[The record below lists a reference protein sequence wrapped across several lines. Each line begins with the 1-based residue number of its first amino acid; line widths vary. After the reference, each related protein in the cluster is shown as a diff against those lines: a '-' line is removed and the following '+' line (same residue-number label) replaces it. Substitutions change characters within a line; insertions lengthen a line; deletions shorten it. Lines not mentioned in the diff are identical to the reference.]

1 MAGHRISVAGGR
13 FAHAPRSASARADGQ
28 AAAERRAAPTEVT
41 AVADG
46 SFTLHRRAVPA
57 ATAAGR
63 KAADRAAGVAGA
75 QGNPA
80 RCRID
85 A

>member
-13 FAHAPRSASARADGQ
+13 FVHAPRSASARADGRT
-28 AAAERRAAPTEVT
+28 AAERRAAPTEVT

-46 SFTLHRRAVPA
+46 SFTLHRRAFPM

-63 KAADRAAGVAGA
+63 KAVDRVAGA
-75 QGNPA
+75 PGNLA